1 MVKRT
6 MFGAAIV
13 VGVALLAALPSFAGG
28 LARVVDD
35 RDTVVLN
42 GNVHPLVRPEFDAGA
57 VELSLPMERMILALR
72 LRPDKQAQLDR
83 LLVEQQDPAS
93 PNFHRWL
100 TPEEFGERFGPT
112 PEELST
118 VTDWLE
124 SHGFVIEDVAKGRTW
139 INFSGTVA
147 DVERAFHTQIHRYFI
162 DGEVRQ
168 ANAWAPAIPR
178 GLSDLVAG
186 VVSLHNFPRKPMN
199 TGIQPAYTGSSGTH
213 AISPGD
219 FAIIYNVNSLYS
231 AGFDGTGRTI
241 GIVARTHPA
250 TSNWTTFRSTMG
262 LSSTIATVIV
272 NGTDPGDIGANEDGE
287 ADLDC
292 EWSGGVA
299 KGASVKFVVSKST
312 SSTDGV
318 DLSAQYIVNNNL
330 TDVMSTSFGQCE
342 SSMGSSENTFY
353 NNLWSQAASEGI
365 TSFVSTGDSGAAG
378 CNGGSDSSGSG
389 GLAVSGLASTPYNV
403 AVGGTE
409 FSDPTAS
416 TYWNTSNSTGD
427 VSAKSYIPEIAW
439 NESGSATTC
448 PSGDTCSGLWSSSGG
463 ASSIYTKPSWQVCTG
478 VPTANH
484 RYIPDWS
491 FTAAS
496 HDGYLVETQGALY
509 LIGGTSASSPASAGV
524 MAIICQ
530 KTGSRQG
537 NANTRIYQL
546 ANAQYASGGAVIFH
560 DTTSGNNSVPGL
572 TGFSCTTGY
581 DEVTGVGSVDVY
593 ALANNWVAGTT
604 YSISGTVSGD
614 VTSGVTVNLTGAST
628 ASTTTGTGG
637 TYTFSGLANGSYTV
651 TPSLSGYTFSPTSTA
666 VTISGA
672 NQTGINCT
680 ATAVPTYSLSGTVS
694 GDVTS
699 GVTINLTGAKTASTT
714 TGTGGTYT
722 FSGLANGSYTVTPSL
737 TGYTFS
743 PTSTAV
749 TISSANQTGINFT
762 ATAVPTYSISGTV
775 SGAVTSGVT
784 INLTG
789 AKTAGTTTGT
799 GGTYTFSGLA
809 NGSYTVT
816 PSLSGYSFN
825 PNSTAVTVSNAN
837 QTGINFTSTQNS
849 GPTTLFSDG
858 FESSGWST
866 AQVSGT
872 AGAWTLVSS
881 SSHPSISAH
890 GGTRWADF
898 NSYTSASGSQ
908 TRLYRSSGFAVGS
921 YGTVTLTFWMYH
933 DTGYSTY
940 ADKVQAQVST
950 NGTTWTNV
958 GSAVN
963 RYTGSTGWAQ
973 ATVNLSAYAGQTVYL
988 GFLGVSAYGNDEY
1001 LDDVLVTGSGA
1012 ASPDFAISASP
1023 TSVSAKQ
1030 GASGTTTVTTT
1041 VSGGFSNAISLSASG
1056 LPTGATAT
1064 FNPTSIA
1071 APGSGTS
1078 TLTLTAG
1085 ASTTVGTYTVTIT
1098 GTGGGTTHTTTVS
1111 FSVTSSSGP
1120 TTLFSNG
1127 FESSTGW
1134 SQVDTSGT
1142 AGTWSLV
1149 TSGTHPTCSV
1159 RSGSYMAKFNSYTA
1173 ASGSA
1178 TRYYRTSGFA
1188 VASSYTTVTLTFWM
1202 YHDTGYS
1209 TYADKVQA
1217 QVSTNGTTWT
1227 NVGSAV
1233 NRYTGS
1239 TGWSQV
1245 TIDLS
1250 SYKGQTMYLAFLATS
1265 AYGNNMYLDDATVTA
1280 Q

>member
-1 MVKRT
+1 MEDVRNRNT
-6 MFGAAIV
+6 FAGLIV
-13 VGVALLAALPSFAGG
+13 VALALLVAAPGFAGFQRVIDDNDVVALP
-28 LARVVDD
+28 
-35 RDTVVLN
+35 
-42 GNVHPLVRPEFDAGA
+42 GNVHPLARPEFDAGA
-57 VELSLPMERMILALR
+57 SELTLPMERMILALR
-72 LRPDKQAQLDR
+72 LAPEKQAALDR
-83 LLVEQQDPAS
+83 LLAEQVDPDS
-93 PNFHRWL
+93 PNFHQWL
-100 TPEEFGERFGPT
+100 TPEQFGERFGPAR
-112 PEELST
+112 EDLDAVS
-118 VTDWLE
+118 DWLT
-124 SHGFVIEDVAKGRTW
+124 SQGFVVDEVGKGGTW

-147 DVERAFHTQIHRYFI
+147 DVERAFHTQIHDYVV
-162 DGEVRQ
+162 DGELHH
-168 ANAWAPAIPR
+168 ANAWAPSIPR
-178 GLSDLVAG
+178 GLAHVVAG
-186 VVSLHNFPRKPMN
+186 VVSLHNFPRKAMN
-199 TGIQPAYTGSSGTH
+199 SGIRPAYTNSSGTH

-219 FAIIYNVNSLYS
+219 FAIIYNVSTLYS
-231 AGFDGTGRTI
+231 AGYDGTGRTI

-262 LSSTIATVIV
+262 LSSTIAQVIV
-272 NGTDPGDIGANEDGE
+272 NGTDPGDLGSDEDGE

-342 SSMGSSENTFY
+342 SAMGSSENTFY

-409 FSDPTAS
+409 FNDPTAS

-439 NESGSATTC
+439 NESGSATNC

-463 ASSIYTKPSWQVCTG
+463 ASTIYTKPSWQVCTG

-496 HDGYLVETQGALY
+496 HDGYLVETQGGLY
-509 LIGGTSASSPASAGV
+509 LIGGTSASSPSSAGV

-537 NANTRIYQL
+537 LANTRIYQL

-581 DEVTGVGSVDVY
+581 DEVTGVGSVDVN
-593 ALANNWVAGTT
+593 ALATNWAAGTT
-604 YSISGTVSGD
+604 YSISGTVSGA
-614 VTSGVTVNLTGAST
+614 VTSGVTINLTGAST

-672 NQTGINCT
+672 NQTGINFTST
-680 ATAVPTYSLSGTVS
+680 AVPTYAISGTVSGAVASGVAVNLTGAKTASTTTASDGTYSFSGLANGSYTVTPSLTGYTFSPASTNATVNGANVTGVNFTSTAVPTYSLSGTVS
-694 GDVTS
+694 GAVTS

-714 TGTGGTYT
+714 TGTGGTY
-722 FSGLANGSYTVTPSL
+722 S
-737 TGYTFS
+737 
-743 PTSTAV
+743 
-749 TISSANQTGINFT
+749 
-762 ATAVPTYSISGTV
+762 
-775 SGAVTSGVT
+775 
-784 INLTG
+784 
-789 AKTAGTTTGT
+789 
-799 GGTYTFSGLA
+799 FSGLA

-816 PSLSGYSFN
+816 PSLSGYTFS
-825 PNSTAVTVSNAN
+825 PASTNATVNGAN
-837 QTGINFTSTQNS
+837 VTGINFTATQNS
-849 GPTTLFSDG
+849 GPTTLFTDG

-872 AGAWTLVSS
+872 AGAWTLVTS
-881 SSHPSISAH
+881 SSHPSITAH
-890 GGTRWADF
+890 GGTHWADF

-908 TRLYRSSGFAVGS
+908 TRLYRSSGFAVGN

-933 DTGYSTY
+933 DTSYSSD

-950 NGTTWTNV
+950 NGSTWTNV
-958 GSAVN
+958 GTAVN

-973 ATVNLSAYAGQTVYL
+973 ATVDLSAYKNVSSLQL
-988 GFLGVSAYGNDEY
+988 GFLGVSAYGSDCY
-1001 LDDVLVTGSGA
+1001 IDDVLVTGSG
-1012 ASPDFAISASP
+1012 SAPS
-1023 TSVSAKQ
+1023 TYSVS
-1030 GASGTTTVTTT
+1030 GTITYNGSGLSGVTVTTT
-1041 VSGGFSNAISLSASG
+1041 GGSATTNSSGAYTISG
-1056 LPTGATAT
+1056 LA
-1064 FNPTSIA
+1064 N
-1071 APGSGTS
+1071 GSY
-1078 TLTLTAG
+1078 TLTPSLTGYTFTPASQAVTVNG
-1085 ASTTVGTYTVTIT
+1085 ANVTGVNFTAAQST
-1098 GTGGGTTHTTTVS
+1098 
-1111 FSVTSSSGP
+1111 GP

-1127 FESSTGW
+1127 FESSSGW
-1134 SQVDTSGT
+1134 ASAQVSGT
-1142 AGTWSLV
+1142 AGAWSLK
-1149 TSGTHPTCSV
+1149 T
-1159 RSGSYMAKFNSYTA
+1159 SGSYPTASPHGGSYLADFNSYTS
-1173 ASGSA
+1173 ASGSQ
-1178 TRYYRTSGFA
+1178 TRYYRTAGFA

-1227 NVGSAV
+1227 SVGTAV

-1239 TGWSQV
+1239 TGWTQV

-1250 SYKGQTMYLAFLATS
+1250 SYKGQTVYLGFLGMS
-1265 AYGNNMYLDDATVTA
+1265 AYGNDCYIDDVTVTA

>member
-1 MVKRT
+1 VNRRDQALGVVQDNAVRSRALDGMGKGRNVVAKRNVLWV
-6 MFGAAIV
+6 AIV
-13 VGVALLAALPSFAGG
+13 VGVALVSAMPSFAGG
-28 LARVVDD
+28 LVRVVDD

-42 GNVHPLVRPEFDAGA
+42 GNVHPLARAEYDAGA
-57 VELSLPMERMILALR
+57 VELSLPMERMILALQIPAEKR
-72 LRPDKQAQLDR
+72 AALDQL
-83 LLVEQQDPAS
+83 LAEQQDPSS

-100 TPEEFGERFGPT
+100 TPEEFGEQFGPSQ
-112 PEELST
+112 EEIST

-124 SHGFVIEDVAKGRTW
+124 SQGFVVEDVAKGRTW
-139 INFSGTVA
+139 VNFSGTVA
-147 DVERAFHTQIHRYFI
+147 DVERAFHTQIHRFYV

-178 GLSDLVAG
+178 GLAGLVAG

-199 TGIQPAYTGSSGTH
+199 NGIQPAYTNSSGTH

-219 FAIIYNVNSLYS
+219 FAIIYNLAPLYS
-231 AGFDGTGRTI
+231 AGYDGTGRTI

-250 TSNWTTFRSTMG
+250 ASNWTTFRSTMG

-272 NGTDPGDIGANEDGE
+272 NGTDPGDIGADEDGE

-299 KGASVKFVVSKST
+299 KGATVKFVVSKST

-342 SSMGSSENTFY
+342 SSMGSTENTFY

-403 AVGGTE
+403 AVGGTQ
-409 FSDPTAS
+409 FNDTASPS
-416 TYWNTSNSTGD
+416 TYWNSSNSTGD
-427 VSAKSYIPEIAW
+427 VSAKSYIPEVAW
-439 NESGSATTC
+439 NESANV
-448 PSGDTCSGLWSSSGG
+448 SGGSGLWATSGG

-581 DEVTGVGSVDVY
+581 DEVTGVGSVDVN
-593 ALANNWVAGTT
+593 ALASNWVAGTT
-604 YSISGTVSGD
+604 YSISGTVSGAIA
-614 VTSGVTVNLTGAST
+614 SGVTISLTGAS
-628 ASTTTGTGG
+628 
-637 TYTFSGLANGSYTV
+637 
-651 TPSLSGYTFSPTSTA
+651 
-666 VTISGA
+666 
-672 NQTGINCT
+672 
-680 ATAVPTYSLSGTVS
+680 
-694 GDVTS
+694 
-699 GVTINLTGAKTASTT
+699 TASTT

-749 TISSANQTGINFT
+749 TISGANQTGINFT
-762 ATAVPTYSISGTV
+762 STAVPTYSISGTV

-784 INLTG
+784 MNLTG
-789 AKTAGTTTGT
+789 AKTASTTTGT
-799 GGTYTFSGLA
+799 GGSYTFSGLA

-816 PSLSGYSFN
+816 PSLSGYTFS
-825 PNSTAVTVSNAN
+825 PTSTPVTVSGAN

-849 GPTTLFSDG
+849 GPTTLFTDG
-858 FESSGWST
+858 FESTGWST

-872 AGAWTLVSS
+872 AGAWTLVTS

-890 GGTRWADF
+890 GGTHWADF

-908 TRLYRSSGFAVGS
+908 TRIYRSSGFAVGS

-933 DTGYSTY
+933 DTGYSSS

-958 GSAVN
+958 GSAVS
-963 RYTGSTGWAQ
+963 RYSATAGWTQ
-973 ATVNLSAYAGQTVYL
+973 ATVDLSAYSGQTVYL
-988 GFLGVSAYGNDEY
+988 GFLGISAYGNDCY
-1001 LDDVLVTGSGA
+1001 IDDVLVTGSGA
-1012 ASPDFAISASP
+1012 ATPNFSISASP
-1023 TSVSAKQ
+1023 TTVSAKQ
-1030 GASGTTTVTTT
+1030 GASGTTTVTTA
-1041 VSGGFSNAISLSASG
+1041 VSGGFSNAIALSASG

-1064 FNPTSIA
+1064 FSPTSIA

-1085 ASTTVGTYTVTIT
+1085 SSTTVGAYIVTIT
-1098 GTGGGTTHTTTVS
+1098 GTGGSTTHTTTVT
-1111 FSVTSSSGP
+1111 FNVTSSSGP
-1120 TTLFSNG
+1120 TTLYSDG

-1134 SQVDTSGT
+1134 SQTDTSGT

-1149 TSGTHPTCSV
+1149 TSGTSPTTSV
-1159 RSGSYMAKFNSYTA
+1159 HGGSYMAKFNSYNA

-1178 TRYYRTSGFA
+1178 TRYNRTSGFA

-1209 TYADKVQA
+1209 SYADKIQA
-1217 QVSTNGTTWT
+1217 QVSTNGSTWT

-1239 TGWSQV
+1239 TGWAQV

-1250 SYKGQTMYLAFLATS
+1250 AYKGQTVYLGFLATS
-1265 AYGNNMYLDDATVTA
+1265 AYGNNMFIDDAAVTA

>member
-6 MFGAAIV
+6 MFGVALVI
-13 VGVALLAALPSFAGG
+13 GVALICAMPSFAGG
-28 LARVVDD
+28 RLRVVDD

-42 GNVHPLVRPEFDAGA
+42 GNVHPLARAEFDAGA
-57 VELSLPMERMILALR
+57 VELSLPMERMILALS
-72 LRPDKQAQLDR
+72 LSADKQAALNQL
-83 LLVEQQDPAS
+83 LAEQQDPAS
-93 PNFHRWL
+93 PNFHQWL
-100 TPEEFGERFGPT
+100 TPEAFGERFGPG
-112 PEELST
+112 PEEISA

-124 SHGFVIEDVAKGRTW
+124 SQGFVIEDVAKGRTW
-139 INFSGTVA
+139 VNFSGTVA
-147 DVERAFHTQIHRYFI
+147 DVERAFHTQIHRYYV
-162 DGEVRQ
+162 DGDVRQ

-178 GLSDLVAG
+178 GLADLVAG
-186 VVSLHNFPRKPMN
+186 VVSLHNFPRKAMN
-199 TGIQPAYTGSSGTH
+199 NGIRPAYTNSSGSH

-219 FAIIYNVNSLYS
+219 FGIIYNVNSLYS
-231 AGFDGTGRTI
+231 AGYDGTGRTI

-250 TSNWTTFRSTMG
+250 ASNWTTFRSTMG

-272 NGTDPGDIGANEDGE
+272 NGTDPGDIGADEDGE

-299 KGASVKFVVSKST
+299 KGAAVKFVVSKST

-342 SSMGSSENTFY
+342 SSMGSTENTFY

-409 FSDPTAS
+409 FNDPTAS

-427 VSAKSYIPEIAW
+427 VSAKSYIPEVAW
-439 NESGSATTC
+439 NESGSATNC
-448 PSGDTCSGLWSSSGG
+448 PSGDTCSGLWSTSGG
-463 ASSIYTKPSWQVCTG
+463 ASGIYTKPSWQVCTG

-524 MAIICQ
+524 MALICQ

-604 YSISGTVSGD
+604 YSISGTVSG
-614 VTSGVTVNLTGAST
+614 
-628 ASTTTGTGG
+628 
-637 TYTFSGLANGSYTV
+637 
-651 TPSLSGYTFSPTSTA
+651 A
-666 VTISGA
+666 VA
-672 NQTGINCT
+672 
-680 ATAVPTYSLSGTVS
+680 
-694 GDVTS
+694 S
-699 GVTINLTGAKTASTT
+699 GVTINLTGASTASTT

-762 ATAVPTYSISGTV
+762 STAVPTYSISGTV

-784 INLTG
+784 MNLTG
-789 AKTAGTTTGT
+789 AKTASTTTGT

-816 PSLSGYSFN
+816 PSLSGYTFA
-825 PNSTAVTVSNAN
+825 PTSTAVTISSAN
-837 QTGINFTSTQNS
+837 QTGINFTATQNS
-849 GPTTLFSDG
+849 GPTTLFTDG

-872 AGAWTLVSS
+872 AGAWTIVTS
-881 SSHPSISAH
+881 SSHPSITAH
-890 GGTRWADF
+890 GGTHWADF

-908 TRLYRSSGFAVGS
+908 TRIYRSSGFAVGS
-921 YGTVTLTFWMYH
+921 YSTVTLTFWMYH
-933 DTGYSTY
+933 DTSYSSD

-958 GSAVN
+958 GTAVN
-963 RYTGSTGWAQ
+963 RYTGSTGWTQ
-973 ATVNLSAYAGQTVYL
+973 ATVDLSAYSGQTVYL
-988 GFLGVSAYGNDEY
+988 GFLGISAYGSDCY
-1001 LDDVLVTGSGA
+1001 IDDVLVTGSGS

-1023 TSVSAKQ
+1023 TTVSAKQ
-1030 GASGTTTVTTT
+1030 GNSGTTTVTTT

-1071 APGSGTS
+1071 APGAGTS

-1085 ASTTVGTYTVTIT
+1085 ASTAVGSYTVTIT
-1098 GTGGGTTHTTTVS
+1098 GTGGSKTHTATVT
-1111 FSVTSSSGP
+1111 FTVTSSSGP
-1120 TTLFSNG
+1120 TTLFSDG
-1127 FESSTGW
+1127 FESTGW
-1134 SQVDTSGT
+1134 STAQVSGT
-1142 AGTWSLV
+1142 AGAWTLV
-1149 TSGTHPTCSV
+1149 SSSSHPSISAHGGTKW
-1159 RSGSYMAKFNSYTA
+1159 ADFNSYT
-1173 ASGSA
+1173 SSNGSQ
-1178 TRYYRTSGFA
+1178 TRIYRSSGFA

-1209 TYADKVQA
+1209 SYADKVQA

-1233 NRYTGS
+1233 ARYTGS
-1239 TGWSQV
+1239 TGWTQV
-1245 TIDLS
+1245 TLDLS
-1250 SYKGQTMYLAFLATS
+1250 SYKGQTVYLGFLGMS
-1265 AYGNNMYLDDATVTA
+1265 AYGNDEYLDDVAVTG

>member
-1 MVKRT
+1 MLKRIILVGILMVGLTVATARPGFTSGLTRT
-6 MFGAAIV
+6 
-13 VGVALLAALPSFAGG
+13 
-28 LARVVDD
+28 VDD
-35 RDTVVLN
+35 NDTVVLY
-42 GNVHPLVRPEFDAGA
+42 GDVHPLARPEFDAGA
-57 VELSLPMERMILALR
+57 VEQSLPMERMILALR
-72 LRPDKQAQLDR
+72 LAPEKQAAVDQLLAD
-83 LLVEQQDPAS
+83 QQNPDS
-93 PNFHRWL
+93 PSFHRWL
-100 TPEEFGERFGPT
+100 TPEEFGERFGPSQQ
-112 PEELST
+112 EIEA
-118 VTDWLE
+118 VTDWLT
-124 SHGFVIEDVAKGRTW
+124 SQGFVIEEVGRGRTW
-139 INFSGTVA
+139 VNFSGVVA
-147 DVERAFHTQIHRYFI
+147 DVERAFHTQIHHFYV
-162 DGEVRQ
+162 DGEMRQ
-168 ANAWAPAIPR
+168 ANAWAPAVPR
-178 GLSDLVAG
+178 ALAGLVAG
-186 VVSLHNFPRKPMN
+186 VVSLHNFPRPALN
-199 TGIQPAYTGSSGTH
+199 TGLRPAYTNSSGTH

-219 FAIIYNVNSLYS
+219 FAVIYNVSSLYS
-231 AGFDGTGRTI
+231 AGYDGTGRTI

-250 TSNWTTFRSTMG
+250 ASNWTTFRSTMG
-262 LSSTIATVIV
+262 LSSTIATVVV
-272 NGTDPGDIGANEDGE
+272 NGTDPGDVSADEDGE

-299 KGASVKFVVSKST
+299 KGATVKFVVSKST

-330 TDVMSTSFGQCE
+330 TDVMSTSFGSCE
-342 SSMGSSENTFY
+342 SSMGSTENTFY

-378 CNGGSDSSGSG
+378 CNGGSDTSGSG

-409 FSDPTAS
+409 FNEGSGS
-416 TYWNTSNSTGD
+416 YWNTSNSTGD

-439 NESGSATTC
+439 NESSIATC

-463 ASSIYTKPSWQVCTG
+463 ASTIYAKPSWQVCTG

-509 LIGGTSASSPASAGV
+509 LIGGTSASSPSSAGV

-530 KTGSRQG
+530 KAGGRQG
-537 NANTRIYQL
+537 LANTRIYQL
-546 ANAQYASGGAVIFH
+546 ANAQYASGGTVIFH
-560 DTTSGNNSVPGL
+560 DITSGNNSVSGL
-572 TGFSCTTGY
+572 TGFSCSTGY
-581 DEVTGVGSVDVY
+581 DEVTGVGSMDVS

-604 YSISGTVSGD
+604 YSISGTVSGA

-637 TYTFSGLANGSYTV
+637 TYTL
-651 TPSLSGYTFSPTSTA
+651 
-666 VTISGA
+666 
-672 NQTGINCT
+672 
-680 ATAVPTYSLSGTVS
+680 
-694 GDVTS
+694 
-699 GVTINLTGAKTASTT
+699 
-714 TGTGGTYT
+714 
-722 FSGLANGSYTVTPSL
+722 SGLANGSYTVTPSL
-737 TGYTFS
+737 TGYTFA

-749 TISSANQTGINFT
+749 TVSSANQTGINFT
-762 ATAVPTYSISGTV
+762 STAVPTYSISGTV
-775 SGAVTSGVT
+775 SGAVASGVT
-784 INLTG
+784 VNLTG
-789 AKTAGTTTGT
+789 AKTASTTTAT

-816 PSLSGYSFN
+816 PSLSGYSFT
-825 PNSTAVTVSNAN
+825 PGSTAVTISSAN
-837 QTGINFTSTQNS
+837 QTGINFTSAVVS
-849 GPTTLFSDG
+849 GPVTLFTDG
-858 FESSGWST
+858 FESTGWST

-872 AGAWTLVSS
+872 AGAWTIVTS
-881 SSHPSISAH
+881 SSHPSITAH
-890 GGTRWADF
+890 GGTHWADF

-908 TRLYRSSGFAVGS
+908 TRIYRSAGFAVGTYS
-921 YGTVTLTFWMYH
+921 AVTLTFWMYH
-933 DTGYSTY
+933 DTSYSTS

-950 NGTTWTNV
+950 DGTTWTSV
-958 GSAVN
+958 GTAVA
-963 RYTGSTGWAQ
+963 RYASTAGWTQ
-973 ATVNLSAYAGQTVYL
+973 ATVDLSSYKGQTVYL
-988 GFLGVSAYGNDEY
+988 GFLGISAYGSDCY
-1001 LDDVLVTGSGA
+1001 IDDVLVTGSGT

-1030 GASGTTTVTTT
+1030 GASGTSTITTT

-1064 FNPTSIA
+1064 FSPTSIA

-1085 ASTTVGTYTVTIT
+1085 SATTVGTYTVTIT
-1098 GTGGGTTHTTTVS
+1098 GTGGSSTHTATVS

-1120 TTLFSNG
+1120 TTLFSDG
-1127 FESSTGW
+1127 FESTGW
-1134 SQVDTSGT
+1134 STAQVSGT
-1142 AGTWSLV
+1142 AGAWTLV
-1149 TSGTHPTCSV
+1149 A
-1159 RSGSYMAKFNSYTA
+1159 SGSHPSVSPHGGSKLADFNSYTS
-1173 ASGSA
+1173 ASGSQ
-1178 TRYYRTSGFA
+1178 TRIYRSSGFA
-1188 VASSYTTVTLTFWM
+1188 VASTYTTVTLTFWM

-1233 NRYTGS
+1233 SRYTGS
-1239 TGWSQV
+1239 TGWAQV

-1250 SYKGQTMYLAFLATS
+1250 SYKGQTVYLGFDGIS
-1265 AYGNNMYLDDATVTA
+1265 AYGNDEYLDDVTVTA